1 VLSGDALRRALQLPS
16 TLFDIV
22 GGASAAPARP
32 LDPVT
37 RVGGEDRIT
46 TAVAVSAA
54 HWPSAAEVLLATSA
68 RFPDALASGALAAK
82 LGAPLLLTP
91 TDHLSAT
98 VEQELARLK
107 TARVWLLGGE
117 LALSAAVEQRLLGLG
132 LEVRRL
138 AGDDRYA
145 TAGVVARAAG
155 PSASGEVALVLGA
168 DWPDA
173 VAAGSLAA
181 TPQRLPTLLAERDG
195 VPTTTVVALADLQPR
210 RILLVGGTSALGA
223 GVEQRLTAL
232 GYEVE
237 RLAGASR
244 FDTAVAVAAAAA
256 ARHGDGQRPAVL
268 VSGENFP
275 DALPA
280 GALAA
285 RLGAQLV
292 LFPRGDLRAAPAVA
306 RFLGEWADALTSA
319 VIVGGPAA
327 VGDLPGQQAAAAIS
341 GLPP

>member
-1 VLSGDALRRALQLPS
+1 VDATAGVTLRYGGRVANALYSSTHGGHSESARFVFGGDRSYLRPVDDSRWEMASDSAKTGVRSWALAVSADQLGAAAGVGRAESVIMLEPRGAAGRVGDPARGYGGVRIEGTDGSKVLSGDALRRALQLPS

-181 TPQRLPTLLAERDG
+181 LRSASPRCWPSATGCRRRRLSRSPTSSRG
-195 VPTTTVVALADLQPR
+195 GSCSSGGPR
-210 RILLVGGTSALGA
+210 RWARASSSA
-223 GVEQRLTAL
+223 
-232 GYEVE
+232 
-237 RLAGASR
+237 
-244 FDTAVAVAAAAA
+244 
-256 ARHGDGQRPAVL
+256 
-268 VSGENFP
+268 
-275 DALPA
+275 
-280 GALAA
+280 
-285 RLGAQLV
+285 
-292 LFPRGDLRAAPAVA
+292 
-306 RFLGEWADALTSA
+306 
-319 VIVGGPAA
+319 
-327 VGDLPGQQAAAAIS
+327 
-341 GLPP
+341 